1 MDIRLNRSL
10 DDAASEERNQFPS
23 MCLLRWTPVA
33 LWTSTSGA
41 LARLLPTGDLD
52 RQTPESTKA
61 RSWMPASL
69 LAGSRRVLNSSNEAL
84 QQLRSSSQSA
94 SQPEQHR
101 EDEQEGSLVNDA
113 ENGAEND
120 ASNILRTAGLWRWLP
135 WRTTAADQSL
145 QAAQVHLPS
154 P

>member
-1 MDIRLNRSL
+1 MSRSL
-10 DDAASEERNQFPS
+10 DDAVSEVVGQRHRFS
-23 MCLLRWTPVA
+23 LMRLFRWKPVA

-41 LARLLPTGDLD
+41 LARLLPTADLD
-52 RQTPESTKA
+52 ARTPQSTKA
-61 RSWMPASL
+61 RSWMPTSL

-94 SQPEQHR
+94 SQPEQHG
-101 EDEQEGSLVNDA
+101 EDEQEASVVNDA
-113 ENGAEND
+113 END
-120 ASNILRTAGLWRWLP
+120 ASKISRTAGLRRWLP

-154 P
+154 T